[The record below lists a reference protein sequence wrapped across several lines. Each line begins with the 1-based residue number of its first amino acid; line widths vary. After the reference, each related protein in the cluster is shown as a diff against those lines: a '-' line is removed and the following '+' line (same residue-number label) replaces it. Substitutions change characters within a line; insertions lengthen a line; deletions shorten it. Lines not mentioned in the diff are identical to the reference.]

1 MTYLVLII
9 GFLLLVLIGA
19 AVYAVYQRDLLYAVI
34 ATGIISLV
42 LTALFFILQA
52 PDVALTEAAIGVALT
67 TIIFI
72 ITIRN
77 TKRFEDDRENKDQQ
91 KSKSE

>member
-1 MTYLVLII
+1 MISFILIAV
-9 GFLLLVLIGA
+9 LLLLMIAA
-19 AVYAVYQRDLLYAVI
+19 AVYAVIQKDLLYAVI

-42 LTALFFILQA
+42 LSILFYLLQA

-67 TIIFI
+67 TIIFV

-77 TKRFEDDRENKDQQ
+77 TERMEDEPQNDNNI
-91 KSKSE
+91 KSEVK

>member
-1 MTYLVLII
+1 MIYFILIV
-9 GFLLLVLIGA
+9 LLLLMMIGA
-19 AVYAVYQRDLLYAVI
+19 SIYAIREKDLLYSVI
-34 ATGIISLV
+34 ATGIISLI
-42 LTALFFILQA
+42 LSILFYLLQA

-77 TKRFEDDRENKDQQ
+77 TVRHEEEKNEKF
-91 KSKSE
+91 KSGVK